1 MAQSSGIMRI
11 TTFNIVPKGEPMA
24 QLNITLNQDEI
35 LQLLSADREDAFQ
48 NLLQESLNSVLK
60 VESQEQLQAAPY

>member
-1 MAQSSGIMRI
+1 M
-11 TTFNIVPKGEPMA
+11 T

-35 LQLLSADREDAFQ
+35 LQLLSADREDAFR

-60 VESQEQLQAAPY
+60 VESQETAPGSAV